1 MLGSLQMDIETCIQ
15 EYLNIAPEV
24 FPVEDAIGGSTV
36 GRLLKVARGLQRF
49 NPEPLET
56 AMKRLVMKYLKA
68 RATAG
73 EDTLFRFESSTSEE
87 TRSCKV
93 LVNPTLCIKDL
104 GLQFTDSCV

>member
-1 MLGSLQMDIETCIQ
+1 MDIETCIQ

-56 AMKRLVMKYLKA
+56 AVKRW
-68 RATAG
+68 
-73 EDTLFRFESSTSEE
+73 
-87 TRSCKV
+87 
-93 LVNPTLCIKDL
+93 
-104 GLQFTDSCV
+104 